1 MCLNGEEDIA
11 VRALITGVNG
21 FVGKYLVQELQEKGY
36 SVCGIGMGPFNLAG
50 VHYKE
55 VNILDRL
62 ELEQAMKELNPD
74 IVFHLAGLASV
85 SHSWR
90 DPKASFEVN
99 VIGTINLLESLKW
112 REVQSIVYVGSSEI
126 YGPGRRIGEKFCETT
141 SPNPQSPYATSKYAA
156 ERIALQLGQAYKLPV
171 ILTRPFNHIGVGQ
184 NEGFV
189 VPDFARQILEAS
201 KRGES
206 IRVGRLDV
214 YRDLTD
220 VRDIVRAYRLLAEK
234 GLEGETYNICSGVGR
249 KISDI
254 LDLMRMEY
262 GNLNVELDESKMRPV
277 ENIYSVGDNNKIRTA
292 IGWEPLYPIEDSLR
306 GVLAEWE
313 HKLRA

>member
-1 MCLNGEEDIA
+1 M
-11 VRALITGVNG
+11 RALITGING
-21 FVGKYLVQELQEKGY
+21 FVGKYLVKELQERDY
-36 SVCGIGMGPFNLAG
+36 SVSGIGIGAFDLPG

-55 VNILDRL
+55 ANIMDRI
-62 ELEQAMKELNPD
+62 ELEQVMEELNPD
-74 IVFHLAGLASV
+74 MVFHLAGLASV

-99 VIGTINLLESLKW
+99 VIGTINLLESLKG
-112 REVQSIVYVGSSEI
+112 REVRAIVYVGSSEI
-126 YGPGRRIGEKFCETT
+126 YGPGRRLGEKFRETT
-141 SPNPQSPYATSKYAA
+141 SPNPQSPYSTSKYAA
-156 ERIALQLGQAYKLPV
+156 ERIALQLGQVYKLPV

-189 VPDFARQILEAS
+189 VPDFARQIIEAS
-201 KRGES
+201 KRNER

-214 YRDLTD
+214 YRDFTD

-234 GLEGETYNICSGVGR
+234 GPAGETYNICSGVGR

-254 LDLMRMEY
+254 LDLMRTEH
-262 GNLNVELDESKMRPV
+262 GNLEVELDESKIRPV
-277 ENIYSVGDNNKIRTA
+277 ENIYSVGDNDKIRTA

-306 GVLAEWE
+306 GVLAEWKE
-313 HKLRA
+313 RLV

>member
-1 MCLNGEEDIA
+1 M
-11 VRALITGVNG
+11 RALITGVNG
-21 FVGKYLVQELQEKGY
+21 FVGKYLVKELQEKGY
-36 SVCGIGMGPFNLAG
+36 SVSGIGMGPFDQQG
-50 VHYKE
+50 VYYKE
-55 VNILDRL
+55 VNIMERIDLKQVMEELD
-62 ELEQAMKELNPD
+62 PD
-74 IVFHLAGLASV
+74 MVFHLAGLASV
-85 SHSWR
+85 SQSWR

-99 VIGTINLLESLKW
+99 VIGTINLLESLKG
-112 REVQSIVYVGSSEI
+112 REVRAIVYVGSSEI
-126 YGPGRRIGEKFCETT
+126 YGPGRRLGEKFCETT

-156 ERIALQLGQAYKLPV
+156 ERIVLQLGQVYKLPV

-189 VPDFARQILEAS
+189 VPDFARQIIEAS
-201 KRGES
+201 KREES

-214 YRDLTD
+214 YRDFTD

-234 GLEGETYNICSGVGR
+234 APAGETYNICSGVGR

-254 LDLMRMEY
+254 LDLMRTEY
-262 GNLNVELDESKMRPV
+262 GNLTVELDESKIRPV
-277 ENIYSVGDNNKIRTA
+277 ENIYSVGDNDKIRTT

-313 HKLRA
+313 KRLG

>member
-1 MCLNGEEDIA
+1 

-21 FVGKYLVQELQEKGY
+21 FVGKYLVQELQGKGY
-36 SVCGIGMGPFNLAG
+36 SLSGLGMGPFDLPG

-55 VNILDRL
+55 VNILNRI
-62 ELEQAMKELNPD
+62 ELEQAIEELNPEL
-74 IVFHLAGLASV
+74 VFHLAGLASV

-99 VIGTINLLESLKW
+99 VIGTINLLQSLKG
-112 REVQSIVYVGSSEI
+112 RDVRSIVYVGSSEI
-126 YGPGRRIGEKFCETT
+126 YGPGRRVGEKFCETT
-141 SPNPQSPYATSKYAA
+141 APNPQSPYATSKYAA
-156 ERIALQLGQAYKLPV
+156 ERIALQLGQVHKLPV

-189 VPDFARQILEAS
+189 VPDFARQIIEAS
-201 KRGES
+201 KRDES

-214 YRDLTD
+214 YRDFTD

-234 GLEGETYNICSGVGR
+234 GQAGETYNICSGVGR

-277 ENIYSVGDNNKIRTA
+277 ENIYSVGDNQKIRTA

-306 GVLAEWE
+306 GILAEWE